1 MSIQFP
7 HTFTRADRLA
17 KPYADMA
24 AAMRPGLVRAVRDA
38 VETGDIPAATYFYR
52 VVAGP
57 RAAQRLLEKNA
68 LDELRHWL
76 VQEP

>member
-7 HTFTRADRLA
+7 HSSKRTDRLA
-17 KPYADMA
+17 KPYAA
-24 AAMRPGLVRAVRDA
+24 TATAMRPGLVRAVRDA

-57 RAAQRLLEKNA
+57 LAAQRLLEKNA
-68 LDELRHWL
+68 LAELKRWL